1 MSEPQNFKNHGRV
14 VPMYLVAWGL
24 LAINFVWS
32 LVRIWQS
39 PNLESVVYLL
49 TATALVL
56 LPLTLRGQVLTVQ
69 DRVIRL
75 EMRLRL
81 ARVLP
86 EELRRHIDTLTRAQL
101 VGLRFAS
108 DAELPAL
115 VRDIVEGRL
124 DGVKEIKMRVK
135 DWQADHLR
143 A

>member
-1 MSEPQNFKNHGRV
+1 MSEPQNYKNHAQV
-14 VPMYLVAWGL
+14 VPMYLVLLGL

-32 LVRIWQS
+32 VYRLWQS
-39 PNLESVVYLL
+39 PNLESFIYLL
-49 TATALVL
+49 TATALLL
-56 LPLTLRGQVLTVQ
+56 LPLMQRAQVLTVQ

-81 ARVLP
+81 VRVLP
-86 EELRRHIDTLTRAQL
+86 EDLRRHVETLTRQQL
-101 VGLRFAS
+101 IGLRFAS
-108 DAELPAL
+108 DTEMPAL
-115 VRDIVEGRL
+115 VREIVEGRL

>member
-1 MSEPQNFKNHGRV
+1 MSEPQNYKNHARI
-14 VPMYLVAWGL
+14 VPMYLVAWGF

-32 LVRIWQS
+32 VYRLWQS
-39 PNLESVVYLL
+39 PNIDSFVYLL
-49 TATALVL
+49 TAIALVL
-56 LPLTLRGQVLTVQ
+56 FPLTLRAQVLTVQ

-86 EELRRHIDTLTRAQL
+86 EDLRRHIDTLTRAQL

-108 DAELPAL
+108 DAEMPAL
-115 VRDIVEGRL
+115 VRDIVDGRL
-124 DGVKEIKMRVK
+124 DGLKEIKMRVK